1 MDALLQVF
9 KRSIGPRT
17 PFFQSLSKKPL
28 ETIDDLFRKTIMIYS
43 VLDGLSFLE
52 ETRRNEIKLDIV
64 NIKRNTTSIPPT
76 STDTLLSGGRHGDSQ
91 LTLPI
96 CQEKMNDWLL
106 GVVSR
111 LLSAWFNH
119 VEPRQSFTYFKED
132 LLINAGSQSVIDEL

>member
-9 KRSIGPRT
+9 KRSIGPGT
-17 PFFQSLSKKPL
+17 PFLNLSL
-28 ETIDDLFRKTIMIYS
+28 RMIYS

-52 ETRRNEIKLDIV
+52 ETQRNEIKLDTV
-64 NIKRNTTSIPPT
+64 NIKRNTSIPPT
-76 STDTLLSGGRHGDSQ
+76 STDTFV
-91 LTLPI
+91 I
-96 CQEKMNDWLL
+96 CMSRKMNDRLL